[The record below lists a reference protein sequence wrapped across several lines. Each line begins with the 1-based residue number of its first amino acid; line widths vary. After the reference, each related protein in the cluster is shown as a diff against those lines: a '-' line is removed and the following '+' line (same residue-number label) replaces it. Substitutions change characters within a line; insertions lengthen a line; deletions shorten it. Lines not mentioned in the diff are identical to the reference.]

1 MKNSGEQKRFTFGWR
16 AFWLM
21 LAALLLSQF
30 LCLIFPVVA
39 GIELKQILASTPYLM
54 ASTALGWVA
63 VIAVFDFFICRPQT
77 ARPLR
82 FNMRGVNVGTFFL
95 SLPLFFGMVLI
106 ADFVVNQI
114 PKTGDFFGEAYQ
126 NFEQIFASLDSDFPA
141 AFLGAAIMA
150 PILEEV
156 VFRGIVLRGLLNKGV
171 SPTVAIW
178 LSSLLFGII
187 HGNFWQFT
195 GATLIGFAL
204 GLIYYQTKSL
214 LLVISFHML
223 NNVSSILLGRFFGD
237 QTLSEFF
244 HLSPY
249 LLLAIGLTLYG
260 FGYYFFTDKFRIIH
274 QDSE

>member
-1 MKNSGEQKRFTFGWR
+1 MKNFGEKKRFIFGWR
-16 AFWLM
+16 ALWLM
-21 LAALLLSQF
+21 LAALLFTQF
-30 LCLIFPVVA
+30 LCLIFPVLA
-39 GIELKQILASTPYLM
+39 GFELKQIIASTPYLM

-63 VIAVFDFFICRPQT
+63 VVAVFDYFICRPQT
-77 ARPLR
+77 GKPLR

-114 PKTGDFFGEAYQ
+114 PKTGDFFGKAYH
-126 NFEQIFASLDSDFPA
+126 NFEQIFASLDNDFPA

-150 PILEEV
+150 PVLEEV
-156 VFRGIVLRGLLNKGV
+156 VFRGIVLRGLLNKGL
-171 SPTVAIW
+171 SPTLAIW
-178 LSSLLFGII
+178 LSSLLFGLI
-187 HGNFWQFT
+187 HANFWQFT

-223 NNVSSILLGRFFGD
+223 NNIASILLGKFFGD
-237 QTLSEFF
+237 QSLAEFS

-249 LLLAIGLTLYG
+249 LFLAAGLILYG